1 MVKTILGVL
10 SLLVMSSCSTVVKE
24 NTAQPDIMETNK
36 KNLGNLLALYPKP
49 MTVVGAEVEGKVN
62 WLVVG
67 HTGVI
72 DHDRILA
79 SMSKSHYTN
88 QGIKQSC
95 SDVALKMEWRVDEDD
110 STLDIL
116 SQPLT
121 VSASQK
127 KHLTV
132 KLPRSMV
139 LHELDIHT
147 VSADVSVD
155 LTEEDTLTLQELD
168 VSSVSGNVSVSA
180 ANAGEISLSTTSG
193 AVSGSV
199 RTAKL
204 EADTVSGT
212 VALTLEVLPTELE
225 VETVSGG
232 VALTLT
238 EKPGVPVD
246 VVFRTVSG
254 QLDSDVDSTA
264 GADCVWELET
274 TSGDAVIR
282 IAA

>member
-1 MVKTILGVL
+1 M
-10 SLLVMSSCSTVVKE
+10 
-24 NTAQPDIMETNK
+24 K
-36 KNLGNLLALYPKP
+36 KGIALLLALVVTLALAACTQTPPPSRTDGEGTALPDEGYSAGNGDIVQLNGFRSINIDWTSGLV
-49 MTVVGAEVEGKVN
+49 TVELYDG
-62 WLVVG
+62 
-67 HTGVI
+67 
-72 DHDRILA
+72 
-79 SMSKSHYTN
+79 
-88 QGIKQSC
+88 QGIELSETMMDGG
-95 SDVALKMEWRVDEDD
+95 DVSLRMEWRVDEDD

-121 VSASQK
+121 VSASEK

-193 AVSGSV
+193 AVSV

-204 EADTVSGT
+204 EADTISGM
-212 VALTLEVLPTELE
+212 VALTLEVLPAELE

-254 QLDSDVDSTA
+254 QLDSDVDSTV

>member
-1 MVKTILGVL
+1 MKKFPAPALILLLCALAVL
-10 SLLVMSSCSTVVKE
+10 AGCGHRQTDGTQTDGQ
-24 NTAQPDIMETNK
+24 TAYTPDT
-36 KNLGNLLALYPKP
+36 GY
-49 MTVVGAEVEGKVN
+49 TVGAATVTQLNGFRSIDIEWISGQVNVELYDGEGIE
-62 WLVVG
+62 LSE
-67 HTGVI
+67 T
-72 DHDRILA
+72 LA
-79 SMSKSHYTN
+79 DGGAVS
-88 QGIKQSC
+88 
-95 SDVALKMEWRVDEDD
+95 VPMEWRVDEDD

-121 VSASQK
+121 VSASEK

-232 VALTLT
+232 ITLMLT
-238 EKPGVPVD
+238 EKPAVAVD

-254 QLDSDVDSTA
+254 QLDSDVDSTV

-282 IAA
+282 ITA

>member
-1 MVKTILGVL
+1 M
-10 SLLVMSSCSTVVKE
+10 
-24 NTAQPDIMETNK
+24 K
-36 KNLGNLLALYPKP
+36 KGIALLLALV
-49 MTVVGAEVEGKVN
+49 MTLALAACTQTPPPSRTDGEGSALPDEGYSAGNMNIVQLNGFRSINIDWTSGLVTVELYDG
-62 WLVVG
+62 
-67 HTGVI
+67 
-72 DHDRILA
+72 
-79 SMSKSHYTN
+79 
-88 QGIKQSC
+88 QGIELSETMMDGG
-95 SDVALKMEWRVDEDD
+95 DVSLKMEWRVDEDD

-121 VSASQK
+121 VSASEK

-168 VSSVSGNVSVSA
+168 VSSVSGNV
-180 ANAGEISLSTTSG
+180 
-193 AVSGSV
+193 SV

>member
-1 MVKTILGVL
+1 M
-10 SLLVMSSCSTVVKE
+10 
-24 NTAQPDIMETNK
+24 K
-36 KNLGNLLALYPKP
+36 KGIALLLALVMALALAACTQTPPPSRTDGEGTALPDEGYSAGNVDIVQLNGFRSINIDWTSGFV
-49 MTVVGAEVEGKVN
+49 TVELYDG
-62 WLVVG
+62 
-67 HTGVI
+67 
-72 DHDRILA
+72 
-79 SMSKSHYTN
+79 
-88 QGIKQSC
+88 QGIELSETMMDG

-121 VSASQK
+121 VSASEK

-155 LTEEDTLTLQELD
+155 LEEDTLTLQELD

-238 EKPGVPVD
+238 EKPAVPVD

-254 QLDSDVDSTA
+254 QLDSDVDSTV

-282 IAA
+282 VAA

>member
-1 MVKTILGVL
+1 MKI
-10 SLLVMSSCSTVVKE
+10 
-24 NTAQPDIMETNK
+24 K
-36 KNLGNLLALYPKP
+36 KGIALLLALVMALVLAACTQTPPPSRTDGEDSVEPDGGYSAGNVDIVQLNGFRSINIDWTSGLV
-49 MTVVGAEVEGKVN
+49 TVELYDG
-62 WLVVG
+62 
-67 HTGVI
+67 
-72 DHDRILA
+72 
-79 SMSKSHYTN
+79 
-88 QGIKQSC
+88 QGIELSETMMDGG
-95 SDVALKMEWRVDEDD
+95 DVSLKMEWRVDEDD

-121 VSASQK
+121 VSASEK

-199 RTAKL
+199 RTGKL
-204 EADTVSGT
+204 ETDTVSGT

-238 EKPGVPVD
+238 EKPSVPVD
-246 VVFRTVSG
+246 VVFHTVSG
-254 QLDSDVDSTA
+254 QLDSDVDSTV
-264 GADCVWELET
+264 GADCVWEIET

>member
-1 MVKTILGVL
+1 M
-10 SLLVMSSCSTVVKE
+10 
-24 NTAQPDIMETNK
+24 K
-36 KNLGNLLALYPKP
+36 KGIALLLALV
-49 MTVVGAEVEGKVN
+49 MTLALAACTQTPPPSRTDGEGTALPDEGYSAGNGDIVQVNGFRSINIDWTSGLVTVELYDG
-62 WLVVG
+62 
-67 HTGVI
+67 
-72 DHDRILA
+72 
-79 SMSKSHYTN
+79 
-88 QGIKQSC
+88 QGIELSETMMDGG
-95 SDVALKMEWRVDEDD
+95 DVSLRMEWRVDEDD

-121 VSASQK
+121 VSASEK

-204 EADTVSGT
+204 EADTVSGM
-212 VALTLEVLPTELE
+212 VALTLEVLPAELE

-246 VVFRTVSG
+246 VVFRTVGG
-254 QLDSDVDSTA
+254 QLDSDVDSTV